1 MELDA
6 SSAMLAL
13 HVALG
18 FAGFVL
24 GAVAIALPKFGRTSP
39 RHAWTGRAYAVCMLG
54 MAALSVPLALSA
66 DDHLLLV
73 IGLLTLGWTAGGW
86 AALRRALRARGIDRH
101 AYARMI
107 RLHIILMGS
116 SYIAAWT
123 AFLVNVRPLGGAPL
137 LFWVYV
143 LGPTVIGSILIFRAT
158 GRFAP
163 ARSTLQNPVIHGA
176 GIGIR

>member
-1 MELDA
+1 METQA
-6 SSAMLAL
+6 PSALLAL

-24 GAVAIALPKFGRTSP
+24 GAVAIVLPKFGRTSR

-54 MAALSVPLALSA
+54 MALLSVPLALSA
-66 DDHLLLV
+66 DDRFLLV

-86 AALRRALRARGIDRH
+86 IALRRALRARGIDRP
-101 AYARMI
+101 AFARMI

-137 LFWVYV
+137 LLWVYV
-143 LGPTVIGSILIFRAT
+143 LAPTVIGSILISRSA
-158 GRFAP
+158 GRFVPAP
-163 ARSTLQNPVIHGA
+163 GTTRNAAITAA
-176 GIGIR
+176 GVGIR